1 MSESEILA
9 FNSKFDTYAGTQ
21 RGSSIKA
28 MASRIWI
35 ANKELGDNA
44 DVVKLNVDGHQVT
57 EGSDP
62 DVVTTKYYNVTITK
76 SPSTGLIIQPCHPLN
91 KWRQL
96 CFLFPLQTSFRRQ
109 NIRNPR
115 IYCCRF
121 IKCFC
126 ERFKHRF
133 RHMMIIPRC

>member
-1 MSESEILA
+1 MENATKALLIAAAILIAIVLVSIGVFVLRQGQDAIGSVNMSESEILA

-76 SPSTGLIIQPCHPLN
+76 SPSTGLITEINVEP
-91 KWRQL
+91 
-96 CFLFPLQTSFRRQ
+96 
-109 NIRNPR
+109 I
-115 IYCCRF
+115 
-121 IKCFC
+121 
-126 ERFKHRF
+126 E
-133 RHMMIIPRC
+133 